1 MLFHDSKE
9 PSSTAERKEGA
20 RMDIMD
26 IGVGIFLV
34 WLVRTLHNSH
44 PESARLSGI
53 DCPEKGQAFCS
64 NAKQGGR

>member
-1 MLFHDSKE
+1 ME
-9 PSSTAERKEGA
+9 
-20 RMDIMD
+20 IMY

-44 PESARLSGI
+44 PEPARLSGI
-53 DCPEKGQAFCS
+53 DCSERGQAFCS